1 MSDWK
6 ARAIERRDFRQVKTD
21 ESPKYRK
28 KRSKR
33 KPWKLVLISESF
45 PGAKLSQSYGSERSL
60 NQALDEARRK
70 NRDENFVLKYKK
82 FQVFHEGKLKRE
94 GVFK

>member
-6 ARAIERRDFRQVKTD
+6 ARAIKRRDFRQSKTD

-28 KRSKR
+28 KKSKR
-33 KPWKLVLISESF
+33 KLWKLVLISETF
-45 PGAKLSQSYGSERSL
+45 PGASITQNYNSERSL
-60 NQALDEARRK
+60 DQALAEAQRK

-82 FQVFHEGKLKRE
+82 FQVFYENKLKRE
-94 GVFK
+94 GEFK